1 MTIVP
6 ATALHSLASSLTG
19 TPTAAEVAI
28 HDSPPSDL
36 ARLMCGI
43 AAGDEAAFREFHGRY
58 FDRLYQFLLVVAR
71 GQETEAQEAL
81 QETLLRVVRHAR
93 AFDTEEALWDWLKVV
108 ARSAARDGG
117 RKRHRYLALL
127 SRFTLAHP
135 PPAIEPDRPSD
146 DGLSALLE
154 ECLAEL
160 DPDDRRLI
168 EGKYLDEEPVKAL
181 SAQTGLTDRAVES
194 RLLRLR
200 RRLRERLLQKLRTL

>member
-1 MTIVP
+1 M
-6 ATALHSLASSLTG
+6 
-19 TPTAAEVAI
+19 
-28 HDSPPSDL
+28 
-36 ARLMCGI
+36 
-43 AAGDEAAFREFHGRY
+43 
-58 FDRLYQFLLVVAR
+58 
-71 GQETEAQEAL
+71 
-81 QETLLRVVRHAR
+81 
-93 AFDTEEALWDWLKVV
+93 

-135 PPAIEPDRPSD
+135 PPAIAPDRMPD
-146 DGLSALLE
+146 DGLPALLE

-160 DPDDRRLI
+160 DPDERRLI